1 VSNDGPVRAS
11 DYHDLVQVG
20 DPAVTPDG
28 DRVAF
33 LRTVPDDDE
42 SYETTV
48 YTVPADG
55 SAEPRRFTATEG
67 VDAEPRWSPA
77 GDRLAFC
84 SDRGTEGTPQLRVV
98 PADGGESERVTN
110 VAGGVSNI
118 TWAPDGTRIAFTQ
131 TTRAGEREEGHD
143 RDAPEEYEREEP
155 DPRVEDRTVYRAFQ
169 SYFDGGRSHVYVV
182 DLDDGEVT
190 RVTGGGERADDDRD
204 YQFPAWADDDAL
216 YYAVKTPVA
225 DPDDSIEFDV
235 ERVPAD
241 GTGAPEH
248 VLTTT
253 DYGPQVA
260 VADDGRLAYPR
271 TPPER
276 ASMQQTDLC
285 VFDPATGEEAVVTAD
300 LDRSLHRS
308 RAYAWDDGSLYF
320 LTPDAGCVTVRRATG
335 DDAVETLVAD
345 GAATD
350 LDAAGGTVAVPRST
364 AERPA
369 DVFAHADGDLTR
381 LSAVNDDYLDA
392 HAYGVPESITFE
404 SDGHEIDG
412 WVLTPP
418 EAAPSDDERYPLA
431 VEIHG
436 GPHVTWTAGG
446 GMWHEFQTLA
456 ARGYV
461 VFWSNPRGS
470 LGYGEAFAQA
480 IAEAWGDVTMTDVLA
495 GADAVAERDDV
506 DETQQFLT
514 GGSFGGFMTAW
525 IVGHTD
531 RFDGAV
537 AQRGVY
543 DLASFYGSTDSAYK
557 LVEGDFDALPWAEPE
572 YLAAQSPA
580 NYADAVETPTLVM
593 HSEDDYRVPVC
604 NGEMFYRYLRRNG
617 VDTRLVRYPREGH
630 ELSRSGEP
638 GHVVDRIERIARWFD
653 GYSEH
658 HDAPR
663 ALDRERNDGLSAGD
677 DEDDPDEGELDE
689 NTAESADG
697 A

>member
-1 VSNDGPVRAS
+1 MDSDDLVRAS
-11 DYHDLVQVG
+11 DYHELVQVA
-20 DPAVTPDG
+20 DPAVSPDG
-28 DRVAF
+28 NRVAF
-33 LRTVPDDDE
+33 LRKVPDDDE

-55 SAEPRRFTATEG
+55 SAEPRRFTASEG

-98 PADGGESERVTN
+98 PADGGESERVTD

-118 TWAPDGTRIAFTQ
+118 AWSPDGTRIAFTQ
-131 TTRAGEREEGHD
+131 TTRRAEREDGYD
-143 RDAPEEYEREEP
+143 LDAPEEYEREPP

-182 DLDDGEVT
+182 DLNDGEVT
-190 RVTGGGERADDDRD
+190 RVTGGDNRD
-204 YQFPAWADDDAL
+204 YQFPAWADDDHL
-216 YYAVKTPVA
+216 YYAVKAPA
-225 DPDDSIEFDV
+225 DDPDHSIEFDI

-241 GTGAPEH
+241 GTGESEH
-248 VLTTT
+248 VVTTT

-285 VFDPATGEEAVVTAD
+285 VFDPATDEETVVTAD

-308 RAYAWDDGSLYF
+308 RAYAWDGGAVHF
-320 LTPDAGCVTVRRATG
+320 LTPDSGQVTVRRATG
-335 DDAVETLVAD
+335 EDVETLVAD

-364 AERPA
+364 AEHPA
-369 DVFAHADGDLTR
+369 DVFALAADSAEADGALTR
-381 LSAVNDDYLDA
+381 LSAVNDDYLA
-392 HAYGVPESITFE
+392 SHAYGVPEAITFE

-418 EAAPSDDERYPLA
+418 DADDDEQFPLV
-431 VEIHG
+431 VEVHG

-446 GMWHEFQTLA
+446 GMWHEFQTVA

-480 IAEAWGDVTMTDVLA
+480 IAEDWGDVTMTDVLA

-514 GGSFGGFMTAW
+514 GGSFGGFMTGW
-525 IVGHTD
+525 MVGHTD
-531 RFDGAV
+531 RFAGAV

-557 LVEGDFDALPWAEPE
+557 LVEGDFDALPWEEPE
-572 YLAAQSPA
+572 SLAAQSPVT
-580 NYADAVETPTLVM
+580 YADEVETPTLVM
-593 HSEDDYRVPVC
+593 HAENDYRVPVC

-638 GHVVDRIERIARWFD
+638 GHVVDRIERIVRWFD
-653 GYSEH
+653 GYSAH

-677 DEDDPDEGELDE
+677 DKDGDDEGDE
-689 NTAESADG
+689 
-697 A
+697 